1 MDTRELLEELFGQL
15 NHRLDAIE
23 AQVQALHTRLND
35 EMESP
40 KLVKLNEAWKL
51 LGYKNYDACLY
62 KIRSGHYRVGKEIVD
77 RRSPKSSRPDWYAD
91 IEKCQARDRT
101 LASKRS
107 GLKSA

>member
-15 NHRLDAIE
+15 NARLDTIE
-23 AQVQALHTRLND
+23 SKVQALHTRLNG
-35 EMESP
+35 ELATP
-40 KLVKLNEAWKL
+40 KLIKLNEAWKR

-77 RRSPKSSRPDWYAD
+77 RRSPSSSRPDWYVD

-101 LASKRS
+101 LAGKRA
-107 GLKSA
+107 GMKTA